1 LLVDADE
8 THRLEPAELFNALE
22 GIAAKWTVKWT
33 VFDALAARAFGT
45 TAVPASRVAGPA
57 GRGGGCRKE
66 IGGFNDAPEGETGM
80 PHKMTCEE
88 IRAFLSHGTR
98 TAKVA
103 TSGPDGQPHVMP
115 VWFVLDGEEL
125 VFMTWGDSV
134 KGRNLRR
141 NPRAAIVV
149 DEEVAPYAFA
159 HIRGHVTLSE
169 DPEELLRFATA
180 IGGRYMGADR
190 AEEFGRR
197 NAVPGELLV
206 RLRPERVIATAD
218 VAS

>member
-1 LLVDADE
+1 MPDTMTPD
-8 THRLEPAELFNALE
+8 
-22 GIAAKWTVKWT
+22 GIHT
-33 VFDALAARAFGT
+33 
-45 TAVPASRVAGPA
+45 
-57 GRGGGCRKE
+57 
-66 IGGFNDAPEGETGM
+66 
-80 PHKMTCEE
+80 
-88 IRAFLSHGTR
+88 FLSHGTR
-98 TAKVA
+98 TAKLA
-103 TSGPDGQPHVMP
+103 TSRPGGQPRVMP

-125 VFMTWGDSV
+125 VFTTWGDSV

-141 NPRAAIVV
+141 IRAAVIV
-149 DEEVAPYAFA
+149 DEEVAPYAFV

-169 DPEELLRFATA
+169 DLEDLLRFATA

-218 VAS
+218 VAGY